1 MILLLKKPQKRQ
13 VKLAVKIT
21 DICPQATD
29 ITWFGIIIYMWQ
41 RLQFRQPT
49 VEKLGGN
56 GPPTETLLTFTY
68 NNYLTT

>member
-1 MILLLKKPQKRQ
+1 MY
-13 VKLAVKIT
+13 V
-21 DICPQATD
+21 CPQETD
-29 ITWFGIIIYMWQ
+29 ITWFGIFIYMWQ